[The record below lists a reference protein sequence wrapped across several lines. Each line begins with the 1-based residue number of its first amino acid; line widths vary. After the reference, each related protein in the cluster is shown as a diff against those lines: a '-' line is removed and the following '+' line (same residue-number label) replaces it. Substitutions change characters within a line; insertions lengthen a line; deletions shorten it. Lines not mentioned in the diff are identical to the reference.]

1 MFNVL
6 ATEKSDRAA
15 NLPDELKSRVTIGLR
30 ELLCSG
36 DEVDR
41 CNASRALGSI
51 GATEAIDDL
60 VALLRDD
67 DIDVCIDAAEALGKL
82 NAVQVLPQLIDSL
95 KNDPDGELKTAIV
108 KALGE
113 ISDPASIPVLLEIAE
128 HHPEDM
134 VQDDNE
140 EWDDWWDMQQQ
151 AIIALGKMKAQQAM
165 PLLQNLLA
173 DEEIQDIEHEILRA
187 LVNLGVNGEQIV
199 IDQLNTGSALSRR
212 RAVYGL
218 SFSTTAKSLKAIA
231 SALTDA
237 SEDVRLAALGALTD
251 RKATMFIP
259 TIELLKR
266 DRSEK
271 VRQASILACN
281 NLSHIVEVETGEAA
295 DVRLVVNND
304 LLKDP
309 DVDVRS
315 TYLQSLQ
322 QDNLKLDEASLN
334 HQITAAL
341 NDKDDEVV
349 NAAIPLFLKLA
360 DSDKSESILIE
371 LMQKPRLSAAI
382 LTTCIQTL
390 SKLQH
395 WNVRVSRVMTRMI
408 NHQDSAIRMACL
420 RGLMMMEENID
431 LLKRDEIQASTPI
444 DIINEAVN
452 GRVALEVEVAS
463 TIKKADHDQ
472 EEIEIEDSLETDS
485 GDDAK
490 QVVAMSTL
498 ESILQDNNR
507 VEASLQELN
516 RPQEMEADPAL
527 NEYRELVQ
535 NNIVRGEW
543 LFQQKQ
549 EITVARDVRHM
560 AAKVL
565 SRLPAHLSE
574 EKSTRIINS
583 LLSALNSDDQQLG
596 IYAVDSITQI
606 ATNNPQT
613 AGIENCFGGL
623 VTQFHSEQWDLKLAC
638 IKALAAI
645 RNRAAIPVLMVALD
659 HSRSAIRIQAIHS
672 ITELQLNGNE
682 ILENAHLPEQPVSL
696 VEWVNL
702 LIDCLEDTQ
711 SGVRYSA
718 VECLKRCFE
727 SAEINQNQVLIDT
740 AIEKI
745 VGAAFNNQGGRT
757 RDMALVLKDVAPLQ
771 GTTNLLQRL
780 KQLPGSYERRFA
792 IEILEEMYRVS
803 GEVTLANN

>member
-1 MFNVL
+1 VL
-6 ATEKSDRAA
+6 ATEKSDHAA
-15 NLPDELKSRVTIGLR
+15 DLSDELKSKVIVSLR

-36 DEVDR
+36 DEVDK
-41 CNASRALGSI
+41 CNAGRALGSI

-60 VALLRDD
+60 VSLLRDD

-82 NAVQVLPQLIDSL
+82 NAVRVLPQLIDSL

-108 KALGE
+108 RALGE

-128 HHPEDM
+128 HHPVDM
-134 VQDDNE
+134 IVDDNE

-187 LVNLGVNGEQIV
+187 LVNMGVNGEQV
-199 IDQLNTGSALSRR
+199 AIDQLNTGSALSRR

-231 SALTDA
+231 SALADA
-237 SEDVRLAALGALTD
+237 SDEVRLAALTALTD
-251 RKATMFIP
+251 RKATIMIP

-266 DRSEK
+266 DPSEK

-281 NLSHIVEVETGEAA
+281 NLSRIVEAETGEAA

-322 QDNLKLDEASLN
+322 QDNLRLDEASLN
-334 HQITAAL
+334 HQITTAL
-341 NDKDDEVV
+341 NDRDDEVV

-371 LMQKPRLSAAI
+371 LMQKPKLSAVI
-382 LTTCIQTL
+382 LSTCIQTL
-390 SKLQH
+390 AKLQH

-408 NHQDSAIRMACL
+408 NHQDSAIRMASL
-420 RGLMMMEENID
+420 RGLMMMEENLD
-431 LLKRDEIQASTPI
+431 VLKRDEIQASTPI

-452 GRVALEVEVAS
+452 GRVALEIEVAS
-463 TIKKADHDQ
+463 AIKKEDHDQ
-472 EEIEIEDSLETDS
+472 DEIEIEDDLETDS
-485 GDDAK
+485 AGAAEP
-490 QVVAMSTL
+490 VVAMSTL
-498 ESILQDNNR
+498 ESILQDNER
-507 VEASLQELN
+507 VEASLEELN

-527 NEYRELVQ
+527 DEYRELVQ
-535 NNIVRGEW
+535 HNIVRGEW

-549 EITVARDVRHM
+549 EVTVARDVRHM

-565 SRLPAHLSE
+565 SRLPAHLPE

-583 LLSALNSDDQQLG
+583 LLSAINSDDQQLG

-606 ATNNPQT
+606 ATSNPQI

-623 VTQFHSEQWDLKLAC
+623 VTQFHSEQWDMKLAC

-645 RNRAAIPVLMVALD
+645 RNQAAIPVLMAALD
-659 HSRSAIRIQAIHS
+659 HSRAAIRIQAIRS

-682 ILENAHLPEQPVSL
+682 ILKNAHLPEQPVSL

-702 LIDCLEDTQ
+702 LIDSLEDAE

-718 VECLKRCFE
+718 VECLKHCFQ
-727 SAEINQNQVLIDT
+727 SAQINQHQALIDT

-771 GTTNLLQRL
+771 GTTHLLQRL
-780 KQLPGSYERRFA
+780 EQLPGSYERRFA

-803 GEVTLANN
+803 GEVAPTNNL

>member
-1 MFNVL
+1 VL
-6 ATEKSDRAA
+6 ATEKSDHAA
-15 NLPDELKSRVTIGLR
+15 DLSDELKSKVIVSLR

-36 DEVDR
+36 DEVDK
-41 CNASRALGSI
+41 CNAGRALGSI

-60 VALLRDD
+60 VSLLRDD

-82 NAVQVLPQLIDSL
+82 NAVRVLPQLIDSL

-108 KALGE
+108 RALGE

-128 HHPEDM
+128 HHPVDM
-134 VQDDNE
+134 IVDDNE

-187 LVNLGVNGEQIV
+187 LVNMGVNGEQV
-199 IDQLNTGSALSRR
+199 AIDQLNTGSALSRR

-231 SALTDA
+231 SALADA
-237 SEDVRLAALGALTD
+237 SNEVRLAALTALTD
-251 RKATMFIP
+251 RKATIMIP

-266 DRSEK
+266 DPSEK

-281 NLSHIVEVETGEAA
+281 NLSRIVEAETGEAA

-322 QDNLKLDEASLN
+322 QDNLRLDEASLN
-334 HQITAAL
+334 HQITTAL
-341 NDKDDEVV
+341 NDRDDEVV

-371 LMQKPRLSAAI
+371 LMQKPKLSAVI
-382 LTTCIQTL
+382 LSTCIQTL
-390 SKLQH
+390 AKLQH

-408 NHQDSAIRMACL
+408 NHQDSAIRMASL
-420 RGLMMMEENID
+420 RGLMMMEENLD
-431 LLKRDEIQASTPI
+431 VLKRDEIQASTPI

-452 GRVALEVEVAS
+452 GRVALEIEVAS
-463 TIKKADHDQ
+463 AIKKEDHDQ
-472 EEIEIEDSLETDS
+472 DEIEIEDDLETDS
-485 GDDAK
+485 AGAAEP
-490 QVVAMSTL
+490 VVAMSTL
-498 ESILQDNNR
+498 ESILQDNER
-507 VEASLQELN
+507 VEASLEELN

-527 NEYRELVQ
+527 DEYRELVQ
-535 NNIVRGEW
+535 HNIVRGEW

-549 EITVARDVRHM
+549 EVTVARDVRHM

-583 LLSALNSDDQQLG
+583 LLSAINSDDQQLG

-606 ATNNPQT
+606 ATSNPPI

-623 VTQFHSEQWDLKLAC
+623 VTQFHSEQWDMKLAC

-645 RNRAAIPVLMVALD
+645 RNQAAIPVLMAALD
-659 HSRSAIRIQAIHS
+659 HSRAAIRIQAIRS

-682 ILENAHLPEQPVSL
+682 ILKNAHLPEQPVSL

-702 LIDCLEDTQ
+702 LIDSLEDAE

-718 VECLKRCFE
+718 VECLKHCFQ
-727 SAEINQNQVLIDT
+727 SAQINQHQALIDT

-757 RDMALVLKDVAPLQ
+757 RDMALVLKDVAPLL
-771 GTTNLLQRL
+771 GTTHLLQRL
-780 KQLPGSYERRFA
+780 EQLPGSYERRFA

-803 GEVTLANN
+803 GEVAPTNNL